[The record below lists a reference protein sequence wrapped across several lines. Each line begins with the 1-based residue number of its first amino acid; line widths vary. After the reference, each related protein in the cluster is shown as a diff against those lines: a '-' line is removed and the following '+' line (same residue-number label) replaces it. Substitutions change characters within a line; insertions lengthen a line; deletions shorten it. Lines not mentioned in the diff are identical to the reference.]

1 MNSYLLNIKSFIL
14 QQKNKIILFYKL
26 LSFEG
31 IVWFVSL
38 IYLATLSNNIEQ
50 HFTFCPLSNLGFEHC
65 PGCGLG
71 KSVSLILHGHFIESF
86 DFHWL
91 GIPALIIILFRIFQL
106 IRNNSKLYFKPI
118 KKGENHA

>member
-14 QQKNKIILFYKL
+14 QQKNQIILFYKL
-26 LSFEG
+26 LSLEG
-31 IVWFVSL
+31 IVWLVSL
-38 IYLATLSNNIEQ
+38 IYLATLSDTTEQ
-50 HFTFCPLSNLGFEHC
+50 HFTICPLSNLGIEHC

-91 GIPALIIILFRIFQL
+91 GIPALLIIVYRISQL

-118 KKGENHA
+118 KKGVNHA

>member
-14 QQKNKIILFYKL
+14 QLKNQTILFYKL
-26 LSFEG
+26 LSLEG
-31 IVWFVSL
+31 IVWLVSL
-38 IYLATLSNNIEQ
+38 IYLATLSNSTEQ
-50 HFTFCPLSNLGFEHC
+50 HFTICPLSNLGFEHC

-91 GIPALIIILFRIFQL
+91 GIPALLIIVYRISQL
-106 IRNNSKLYFKPI
+106 IRNNFNLYFKPI
-118 KKGENHA
+118 NKGENHA

>member
-1 MNSYLLNIKSFIL
+1 MLNTKSFIL
-14 QQKNKIILFYKL
+14 KLKNKIILFYKI
-26 LSFEG
+26 LSLEG
-31 IVWFVSL
+31 IVWLVSL

-71 KSVSLILHGHFIESF
+71 RSISMILHGHFIESF

-91 GIPALIIILFRIFQL
+91 GIPALLIIVYRISQL
-106 IRNNSKLYFKPI
+106 IRNNFNLYFKPI
-118 KKGENHA
+118 IKGENHA